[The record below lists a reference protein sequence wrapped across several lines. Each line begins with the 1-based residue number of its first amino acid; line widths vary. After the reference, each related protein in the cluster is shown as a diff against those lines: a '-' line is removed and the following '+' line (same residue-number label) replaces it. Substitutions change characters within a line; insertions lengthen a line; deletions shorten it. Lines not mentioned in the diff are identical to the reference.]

1 MKLSSY
7 FIVPKTKRPLDDENE
22 RSTGRMVGNKQ
33 EKCSGNSVTCTD
45 HVKRVDD
52 RCLNYYIIIFY
63 FILSAS
69 FFFLL
74 LFLLLL
80 CTRRA
85 SGQPFFGAQPNATHH
100 YYHYAER
107 SLHFVFLCAAC
118 LLYAFVPIITMPL
131 VYHRYK

>member
-69 FFFLL
+69 FFFSSPISSSSLHTACIGPAFFRCPAKCHTSLL
-74 LFLLLL
+74 PL
-80 CTRRA
+80 RRTITSFRVLVCSVPA
-85 SGQPFFGAQPNATHH
+85 LRFCSNH
-100 YYHYAER
+100 YYASR
-107 SLHFVFLCAAC
+107 IS
-118 LLYAFVPIITMPL
+118 
-131 VYHRYK
+131 